1 MKNSSLLQKIE
12 SLYTYIIFSLIIYVL
27 AYNLFHYDP
36 IQGYDGEAHHAYVQ
50 NFLNIFVPGKTNQPS
65 ANFTYEFFSPPL
77 PYVLPAF
84 INEICKY
91 SISSLNK
98 LETCQDIYGFINIL
112 FLSFLFLI
120 TLVVYMKIIKI
131 IFNKDTSFSLTILL
145 TIGIFSTNYKAI
157 SMIRGEM
164 YILFLNAFLIYRFLL
179 LVKKSFNYQKQDIFI
194 FGVTIGLLALSRQWA
209 FLLFP
214 SYFIFYFFVEKIY
227 KEKYIKFM
235 TFSFFIGFL
244 ISGWFYIGLFIEYGS
259 FTTFNQ
265 DPTKF
270 SFSNQPLDFYI
281 PFFNESSMVFTKPI
295 RPYFKN
301 QFLPIL
307 YSDLWGD
314 YWGYFSFTSRSLLTG
329 RNQASIGD
337 YLARVNII
345 SLIPTFFLLYGFKQS
360 FKSIKKLDR
369 NNLDSLNI
377 YLVFA
382 IFVSFFGYMWFLIS
396 FPNPSGDTNKAT
408 YIIHLFHLLGLCSA
422 LFIEKIKTTNTKV
435 GFSILS
441 ILFVVF
447 IHNLS
452 AMMSHF
458 PVITFFD

>member
-50 NFLNIFVPGKTNQPS
+50 NFLNIFVPGKTNQPA

-164 YILFLNAFLIYRFLL
+164 YI
-179 LVKKSFNYQKQDIFI
+179 
-194 FGVTIGLLALSRQWA
+194 
-209 FLLFP
+209 
-214 SYFIFYFFVEKIY
+214 FF
-227 KEKYIKFM
+227 
-235 TFSFFIGFL
+235 
-244 ISGWFYIGLFIEYGS
+244 
-259 FTTFNQ
+259 
-265 DPTKF
+265 
-270 SFSNQPLDFYI
+270 
-281 PFFNESSMVFTKPI
+281 
-295 RPYFKN
+295 
-301 QFLPIL
+301 
-307 YSDLWGD
+307 
-314 YWGYFSFTSRSLLTG
+314 
-329 RNQASIGD
+329 
-337 YLARVNII
+337 
-345 SLIPTFFLLYGFKQS
+345 
-360 FKSIKKLDR
+360 
-369 NNLDSLNI
+369 
-377 YLVFA
+377 
-382 IFVSFFGYMWFLIS
+382 
-396 FPNPSGDTNKAT
+396 
-408 YIIHLFHLLGLCSA
+408 
-422 LFIEKIKTTNTKV
+422 
-435 GFSILS
+435 
-441 ILFVVF
+441 
-447 IHNLS
+447 
-452 AMMSHF
+452 
-458 PVITFFD
+458 

>member
-50 NFLNIFVPGKTNQPS
+50 NFLNIFVPGKTNQPA

-157 SMIRGEM
+157 AMIRGEM

-329 RNQASIGD
+329 RNQANIGSILG
-337 YLARVNII
+337 RVNLI
-345 SLIPTFFLLYGFKQS
+345 SLIPTFLLLIGIKKS
-360 FKSIKKLDR
+360 FKSLNNSQK
-369 NNLDSLNI
+369 NNLDYLNI
-377 YLVFA
+377 YLTFAVF
-382 IFVSFFGYMWFLIS
+382 ISFFGYLWFLVS
-396 FPNPSGDTNKAT
+396 YPNPSGDTIKAV
-408 YIIHLFHLLGLCSA
+408 YIIQLFHLLGLCSA
-422 LFIEKIKTTNTKV
+422 LQIEELKNKNKNIY
-435 GFSILS
+435 LS
-441 ILFVVF
+441 IMTILIFVF
-447 IHNLS
+447 LHNLS

-458 PVITFFD
+458 PIISIF